1 MDIYEMGG
9 GDSLFDAI
17 DKGIR
22 NCKVVVSHVTSKY
35 ALSANCRR
43 EISLSD
49 ALKKP
54 IIPLLLDNTTWPP
67 EGPMSLVFTQLLYID
82 FKDNNAVPQQLWSGS
97 RFDQLIAKI
106 DGYLGRSGNNSVS
119 RPASA
124 KTSNT
129 ANPTLVTTST
139 PPPTKPHNMT
149 KPTDNNSPKNGA
161 VHQSSEPLAKPAAP
175 NNNETSLGQT
185 SAKTADSV
193 NKPVDNSN
201 NKPANN
207 SVNNPV
213 ANSVNKPVD
222 NSDNKPA
229 NNSVN
234 KPVANSDYKP
244 ANNSDNKPVDNGDNK
259 PANNSDNK
267 PIARS
272 CNIV

>member
-35 ALSANCRR
+35 ALSVNCRR

-54 IIPLLLDNTTWPP
+54 IIPLLLDNITWPP

-82 FKDNNAVPQQLWSGS
+82 FKDNNTASQQLWSGS

-106 DGYLGRSGNNSVS
+106 DGFLGRSGNKIVS

-129 ANPTLVTTST
+129 ANLSLTATSKS
-139 PPPTKPHNMT
+139 PSERPSDEAKSADNKPL
-149 KPTDNNSPKNGA
+149 KNGA
-161 VHQSSEPLAKPAAP
+161 VHLSSKAQVKPTTP

-185 SAKTADSV
+185 SAKPADSV
-193 NKPVDNSN
+193 NKPV
-201 NKPANN
+201 
-207 SVNNPV
+207 
-213 ANSVNKPVD
+213 
-222 NSDNKPA
+222 
-229 NNSVN
+229 
-234 KPVANSDYKP
+234 
-244 ANNSDNKPVDNGDNK
+244 
-259 PANNSDNK
+259 
-267 PIARS
+267 ARS
-272 CNIV
+272 CIIV